1 MSKHP
6 TRSQISNKSQLEEFA
21 KQQARIAQAL
31 TQPSDPQTALSQRR
45 SQSSILDNSIRSGN
59 EICDGASDNDALKEL
74 IDTDEFR
81 RAAETLIRKR
91 ISQAKSLLPLSSEIL
106 GSAFASQFR
115 VFANNHHFN
124 GPQAILLD
132 GLYFSDWLLRNAR
145 NLSPACQDALRWEY
159 ACCRQIACRLNLHFP
174 KFEGLHE
181 QVPKGRWAFVRA
193 GQFMRRWRISN

>member
-6 TRSQISNKSQLEEFA
+6 SRSQDSHETQLAEFA

-31 TQPSDPQTALSQRR
+31 THPSNSPTDLSQRT
-45 SQSSILDNSIRSGN
+45 SKSSKPEKSVPSGN
-59 EICDGASDNDALKEL
+59 ENCDGASHNDALKDL
-74 IDTDEFR
+74 IVTDEGR
-81 RAAETLIRKR
+81 RAAESLIRMR
-91 ISQAKSLLPLSSEIL
+91 ISQTKRLLPFSSEIL

-132 GLYFSDWLLRNAR
+132 GLHFSDWLLRNAR

>member
-6 TRSQISNKSQLEEFA
+6 SRSQDSHETQLAEFA

-31 TQPSDPQTALSQRR
+31 THPSNSPTDLSQRT
-45 SQSSILDNSIRSGN
+45 SKSSKHEKSVPSGN
-59 EICDGASDNDALKEL
+59 ENCDGASHNDALKDL
-74 IDTDEFR
+74 IVTDEFR

-91 ISQAKSLLPLSSEIL
+91 ISQTKSLLPLSSEIL
-106 GSAFASQFR
+106 GSAFATHFRQF
-115 VFANNHHFN
+115 ATNHHFN

-132 GLYFSDWLLRNAR
+132 GLHFSNWLLQNPQ

-159 ACCRQIACRLNLHFP
+159 ACCRQLLCRFNLYFP
-174 KFEGLHE
+174 KFLGLHE

-193 GQFMRRWRISN
+193 GQFMRRWRISH

>member
-6 TRSQISNKSQLEEFA
+6 TRSKISSNSQLEKFA

-31 TQPSDPQTALSQRR
+31 PQSADPPTALSQQR
-45 SQSSILDNSIRSGN
+45 SQSSILDNSIQSGN
-59 EICDGASDNDALKEL
+59 EICDSASDNDALKEL

-81 RAAETLIRKR
+81 RAAETLIRNR
-91 ISQAKSLLPLSSEIL
+91 LSQTKSLLPLSSEIL

-115 VFANNHHFN
+115 VFANNHHLN